1 MIDILELDLIMIGT
15 KVKIIDANIV
25 GKVDAIIQERSGIQ
39 YRIMWWNGANKTTVW
54 CYPDEIMA
62 TL

>member
-25 GKVDAIIQERSGIQ
+25 GRVDAIIQERTGIQ
-39 YRIMWWNGANKTTVW
+39 YRIKWWHGYSKSQVW
-54 CYPDEIMA
+54 CYPEEIMA
-62 TL
+62 IL